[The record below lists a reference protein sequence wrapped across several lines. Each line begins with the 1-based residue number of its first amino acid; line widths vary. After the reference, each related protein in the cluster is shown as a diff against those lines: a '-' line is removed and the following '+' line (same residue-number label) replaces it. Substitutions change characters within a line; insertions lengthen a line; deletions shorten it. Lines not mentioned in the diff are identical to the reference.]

1 MKARQISIHKRQLS
15 DRFGEHRRS
24 IEEARNP
31 HHFYHPTAVSD
42 HFSLPDHSIKDIE
55 RIPLEPINSDR
66 DGIRKAREE
75 FLISG
80 GKTLEPYGMDR
91 RDEI

>member
-1 MKARQISIHKRQLS
+1 MKASQISKHQFS

-31 HHFYHPTAVSD
+31 HHFYHPTAASD

-55 RIPLEPINSDR
+55 HIPLELINSDR
-66 DGIRKAREE
+66 DGMRKAREG
-75 FLISG
+75 FLISK
-80 GKTLEPYGMDR
+80 GKTLEPNEMNR

>member
-1 MKARQISIHKRQLS
+1 MTDLESTDAQY
-15 DRFGEHRRS
+15 

-55 RIPLEPINSDR
+55 HIPLELINSDR
-66 DGIRKAREE
+66 DGMRKAREGVN
-75 FLISG
+75 I
-80 GKTLEPYGMDR
+80 
-91 RDEI
+91 